1 MELKNE
7 RTWVSKTRKVRD
19 SLTRMGYTNTKCR
32 VCEGESFQV
41 LDMMASS
48 NSCIRFLA
56 SSAVLLGLG
65 GGVEILLLRSDSRS
79 FIRSL
84 SASSVSGIGE
94 GEREERSGFGVV
106 EVDSVVVVVD
116 WRGLRSARR

>member
-1 MELKNE
+1 MME
-7 RTWVSKTRKVRD
+7 
-19 SLTRMGYTNTKCR
+19 
-32 VCEGESFQV
+32 
-41 LDMMASS
+41 SS

-106 EVDSVVVVVD
+106 EVDSVGVVVD